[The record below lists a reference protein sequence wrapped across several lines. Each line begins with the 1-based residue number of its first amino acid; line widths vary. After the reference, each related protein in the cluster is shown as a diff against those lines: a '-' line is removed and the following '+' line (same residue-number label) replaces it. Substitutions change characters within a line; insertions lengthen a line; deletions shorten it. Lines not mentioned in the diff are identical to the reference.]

1 MYIISKLTE
10 KQITL
15 LFYLIKNEHFK
26 EIPFVYNCLYELVK
40 ECFNSFTKNELK
52 TFPNITEVM
61 SLKHKTL
68 FNKNNTKFE
77 NNFIQSE
84 KEFISNNKFPWETSE
99 QTVLRLNE
107 EFLVKSFNS
116 LNNDDK
122 QDLLNMLKNHVNN

>member
-10 KQITL
+10 KQVTL

-61 SLKHKTL
+61 SLKYKIL

-77 NNFIQSE
+77 NNFI
-84 KEFISNNKFPWETSE
+84 P
-99 QTVLRLNE
+99 R
-107 EFLVKSFNS
+107 
-116 LNNDDK
+116 
-122 QDLLNMLKNHVNN
+122 

>member
-1 MYIISKLTE
+1 
-10 KQITL
+10 
-15 LFYLIKNEHFK
+15 
-26 EIPFVYNCLYELVK
+26 
-40 ECFNSFTKNELK
+40 
-52 TFPNITEVM
+52 M

-68 FNKNNTKFE
+68 FNKNNIKFE